1 MKLKG
6 KFVLVST
13 ITLLNMVL
21 VVASCQKDENSGIAN
36 NNSKATTATVKIDSD
51 CNCIV
56 NPSDTISPVETEM
69 LIFMREEEK
78 LARDVYITMYSI
90 YHIPIFNN
98 ISKSEQHH
106 MDQVL
111 CLLQYYNIPDPASAD
126 TGVFTNPDL
135 QALYNDLVTQ
145 GSISLNEALT
155 VGATIEDKDIFD
167 LEGDIAGTSNEAIIT
182 IFERLACASGN
193 HMRSFYTLLTNR
205 GITYVP
211 QYISQEEYDAII
223 STPHQ
228 FCGATTNKAV
238 MDMDGTE

>member
-1 MKLKG
+1 MKLKV
-6 KFVLVST
+6 KFALIST
-13 ITLLNMVL
+13 ITFLNMAL
-21 VVASCQKDENSGIAN
+21 AIASCQKEEASGIVN
-36 NNSKATTATVKIDSD
+36 NNDKATTATVKIDID
-51 CNCIV
+51 CNCII

-69 LIFMREEEK
+69 LIYMREEEK

-90 YHIPIFNN
+90 YHVPIFNN

-106 MDQVL
+106 MNQVL
-111 CLLQYYNIPDPASAD
+111 CLLEYYSIPDPVSAD
-126 TGVFTNPDL
+126 TGIFTNPDM

-145 GSISLNEALT
+145 GSISLNDALT
-155 VGATIEDKDIFD
+155 VGATIEDLDISD
-167 LEGDIAGTSNEAIIT
+167 LEEHIAETSNEAIIT

-193 HMRSFYTLLTNR
+193 HIRSFSAWLTNR

-228 FCGATTNKAV
+228 FCGAAANEAV
-238 MDMDGTE
+238 TGSDAID